1 MSSTPP
7 ETDGAADTG
16 ARPDEPRSLRIEDWL
31 TVIIMAALALITF
44 ANVLVRYFTN
54 SSFAWTEEISVFLM
68 ILLALVAGS
77 AAVARNQHIR
87 IEFFSDSGSSSA
99 ARLWPGSAL

>member
-31 TVIIMAALALITF
+31 TVIIMAALYLI
-44 ANVLVRYFTN
+44 
-54 SSFAWTEEISVFLM
+54 SFEIVVV
-68 ILLALVAGS
+68 I
-77 AAVARNQHIR
+77 
-87 IEFFSDSGSSSA
+87 
-99 ARLWPGSAL
+99 